1 MFPLNLTEFSEI
13 FNTPQILLYLGI
25 SALNAL
31 LLFLSSMKFLLVL
44 QQCGYRG
51 KRFFKWLDNKE
62 TPYKSRLMLLCLLAF
77 LFFCV
82 LNMCFASLV
91 GEEITSFFGF
101 MSYLLFIFIYIKS
114 ERHVNVKVPLK
125 ITRRL
130 VRLCITYFILLTAI
144 TFGVLLLI
152 DYLAFLINVNV
163 VAILRYANS
172 VYFDLRLRN

>member
-82 LNMCFASLV
+82 LNTCFSPLMGRLFETGGKTASDHADPA
-91 GEEITSFFGF
+91 GGGP
-101 MSYLLFIFIYIKS
+101 LLDQPGIFRVY
-114 ERHVNVKVPLK
+114 HAPVHPYY
-125 ITRRL
+125 RR
-130 VRLCITYFILLTAI
+130 
-144 TFGVLLLI
+144 
-152 DYLAFLINVNV
+152 
-163 VAILRYANS
+163 
-172 VYFDLRLRN
+172 